1 MTPDKKMKGSQ
12 ALVAALEHEGC
23 DVMFGYPGGVAIP
36 FYDALYDAKNLR
48 HVLVRH
54 EQGAA
59 HAADGY
65 ARATGKVGVCT
76 STSGPGAT
84 NLVTGIATAY
94 LDSSPLVAI
103 TWQVRSD
110 LIGTDAF
117 QEADI
122 TGITLPIVKHSYLVK
137 SAAELPRVVHEAF
150 HIASTGRPGPVVI
163 DIPVDVA
170 LGELAYHDADTI
182 DLPGYRPTFKG
193 HVKQI
198 RAAAKAINEAQ
209 RPVLYLGG
217 GAISSDAAPEILRL
231 AELRRVPVATTL
243 MGLGAFP
250 ETHELSMGMLGMHGT
265 VTANYAVHECDLLIN
280 LGARF
285 DDRVTGKLK
294 AFAPHAKVIHADV
307 DPAEIGKNV
316 EPLIPIVGDAKHVA
330 AGLVKE
336 LEGMEWTPE
345 RTADWLARIAA
356 RKDEFPLQYEDPK
369 DGKLAAAAGDPG
381 DRPRHQPRRH
391 HLHRCGPAPDVG
403 DPVLHLPVPAPVREL
418 GRPRHHGV
426 RPPGEHRRQDRQPR
440 QDGDRHQRRRRLP
453 DDRAGAGDRGELR
466 RPRRGLHPQQRLP
479 GHGPPVAGPVLEQ
492 ALFVHLHRG
501 PAGLQDAG
509 RGVRRGRHAGDREG
523 RDRAG
528 SARSHRLRPAHGHRL
543 PDLGRGERVPDGA
556 GRQRDHRD
564 DRRPEPQ
571 GTEVMKHTLS
581 ILVENKPGVL
591 TRVAGLF
598 ARRGF
603 NIESLAVGLSEDTR
617 FSRITIVIDGDE
629 HPVDQVTKQLHKL
642 VNVLKIRDLDP
653 DNAVSAELLLVKVAG
668 DGDKRSEALQIAE
681 IFKAKIIDVDRRAL
695 TLRVVGTNDKVEA
708 LLELLQPL
716 GVVEVVRTGTIAI
729 GRGKG

>member
-1 MTPDKKMKGSQ
+1 MSPDKKLKGSE

-23 DVMFGYPGGVAIP
+23 EVMFGFPGGVAIP
-36 FYDALYDAKNLR
+36 FYDALYDAKKLR

-65 ARATGKVGVCT
+65 ARATGKVGVCG

-137 SAAELPRVVHEAF
+137 KTADLPGVVHEAF

-170 LGELAYHDADTI
+170 LGELAYHDADAL
-182 DLPGYRPTFKG
+182 DLPGYRPTVRG
-193 HVKQI
+193 HIKQI
-198 RAAAKAINEAQ
+198 RAAAKAINEAA

-217 GAISSDAAPEILRL
+217 GVISSGAAAEVLRL
-231 AELRRVPVATTL
+231 AELRRLPVATTL
-243 MGLGAFP
+243 MGIGSFP

-316 EPLIPIVGDAKHVA
+316 APLIPIVGDIRQVA

-336 LEGMEWTPE
+336 LEGMEWPEE
-345 RTADWLARIAA
+345 RTAEWLARIAA
-356 RKDEFPLQYEDPK
+356 RKEEYPLHYDEPS
-369 DGKLAAAAGDPG
+369 DGKLAPQYVIEEIDRVTGHDAVICTDVGQHQMWATQYYTYTSPRQFISSGGLGTMGFGLPASIGAQIGRPDKTVVDISGDGGFQMTVQELATAVSCELPIVVCILNNG
-381 DRPRHQPRRH
+381 YLGMVRQWQDLFWNKRYSCTSIESQPDFKRLAEAYGALGLRVTEKDEIEPA
-391 HLHRCGPAPDVG
+391 LREAIACEGPAVIDFWTSPESNVF
-403 DPVLHLPVPAPVREL
+403 PMVPAGQEITEMI
-418 GRPRHHGV
+418 GG
-426 RPPGEHRRQDRQPR
+426 
-440 QDGDRHQRRRRLP
+440 
-453 DDRAGAGDRGELR
+453 
-466 RPRRGLHPQQRLP
+466 
-479 GHGPPVAGPVLEQ
+479 Q
-492 ALFVHLHRG
+492 A
-501 PAGLQDAG
+501 
-509 RGVRRGRHAGDREG
+509 
-523 RDRAG
+523 
-528 SARSHRLRPAHGHRL
+528 
-543 PDLGRGERVPDGA
+543 
-556 GRQRDHRD
+556 
-564 DRRPEPQ
+564 
-571 GTEVMKHTLS
+571 K
-581 ILVENKPGVL
+581 
-591 TRVAGLF
+591 
-598 ARRGF
+598 
-603 NIESLAVGLSEDTR
+603 
-617 FSRITIVIDGDE
+617 
-629 HPVDQVTKQLHKL
+629 
-642 VNVLKIRDLDP
+642 
-653 DNAVSAELLLVKVAG
+653 
-668 DGDKRSEALQIAE
+668 
-681 IFKAKIIDVDRRAL
+681 
-695 TLRVVGTNDKVEA
+695 
-708 LLELLQPL
+708 
-716 GVVEVVRTGTIAI
+716 
-729 GRGKG
+729 GKGRRTS

>member
-1 MTPDKKMKGSQ
+1 MKGSQ

-23 DVMFGYPGGVAIP
+23 DVIFGYPGGVAIP

-76 STSGPGAT
+76 ATSGPGAT

-94 LDSSPLVAI
+94 LDSTPLVAI

-137 SAAELPRVVHEAF
+137 SASELPRVVHEAF

-170 LGELAYHDADTI
+170 LGEMTYRDADTI

-193 HVKQI
+193 HIKQI
-198 RAAAKAINEAQ
+198 RAAAKAINDAQ

-217 GAISSDAAPEILRL
+217 GAIASNAAPEILRL
-231 AELRRVPVATTL
+231 AELRKLPVATTL
-243 MGLGAFP
+243 MALGAFP

-316 EPLIPIVGDAKHVA
+316 APLIPIVGDAKHVA

-336 LEGMEWTPE
+336 LEAMEWAPD
-345 RTADWLARIAA
+345 RTAEWLARIAD
-356 RKDEFPLQYEDPK
+356 RKREFPLHYEDPK
-369 DGKLAAAAGDPG
+369 DGKLAPQLVIQEI
-381 DRPRHQPRRH
+381 DRLTAHDAII
-391 HLHRCGPAPDVG
+391 CTDVG
-403 DPVLHLPVPAPVREL
+403 QHQMWATQYYTYTYPRQFVSSGGLGTMGFGLPASIGAKIAHPDRTVIDISGDGGFQMTMQELATAVSYDVPVVVCILNNGYLGMVRQWQDLFWNKRYSFTCVEVQPDFKLLAEAFGAVGITVRKKEEIEPALREAIGCGRPAVIDFQTSAEENVYPMVPAGQEITEMIGGPGAK
-418 GRPRHHGV
+418 GRK
-426 RPPGEHRRQDRQPR
+426 
-440 QDGDRHQRRRRLP
+440 
-453 DDRAGAGDRGELR
+453 
-466 RPRRGLHPQQRLP
+466 
-479 GHGPPVAGPVLEQ
+479 
-492 ALFVHLHRG
+492 
-501 PAGLQDAG
+501 
-509 RGVRRGRHAGDREG
+509 
-523 RDRAG
+523 
-528 SARSHRLRPAHGHRL
+528 S
-543 PDLGRGERVPDGA
+543 
-556 GRQRDHRD
+556 
-564 DRRPEPQ
+564 
-571 GTEVMKHTLS
+571 
-581 ILVENKPGVL
+581 
-591 TRVAGLF
+591 
-598 ARRGF
+598 
-603 NIESLAVGLSEDTR
+603 
-617 FSRITIVIDGDE
+617 
-629 HPVDQVTKQLHKL
+629 
-642 VNVLKIRDLDP
+642 
-653 DNAVSAELLLVKVAG
+653 
-668 DGDKRSEALQIAE
+668 
-681 IFKAKIIDVDRRAL
+681 
-695 TLRVVGTNDKVEA
+695 
-708 LLELLQPL
+708 
-716 GVVEVVRTGTIAI
+716 
-729 GRGKG
+729 

>member
-1 MTPDKKMKGSQ
+1 MTADKKMKGSQ

-23 DVMFGYPGGVAIP
+23 EVIFGYPGGVAIP

-76 STSGPGAT
+76 ATSGPGAT

-122 TGITLPIVKHSYLVK
+122 TGITLPIVKHSYLVQ
-137 SAAELPRVVHEAF
+137 SAAELPRIVHEAF

-193 HVKQI
+193 HIKQI

-217 GAISSDAAPEILRL
+217 GAIASSAAPEILRL
-231 AELRRVPVATTL
+231 AELRRLPVATTL
-243 MGLGAFP
+243 MALGAFP

-294 AFAPHAKVIHADV
+294 AFAPHATVIHADV

-316 EPLIPIVGDAKHVA
+316 TPLIPIVGDARHVA

-345 RTADWLARIAA
+345 RTSEWLARIAQ
-356 RKDEFPLQYEDPK
+356 RKEEFPLHYEDPK
-369 DGKLAAAAGDPG
+369 DGKLAPQLVIQEI
-381 DRPRHQPRRH
+381 DRITAHDAII
-391 HLHRCGPAPDVG
+391 CTDVG
-403 DPVLHLPVPAPVREL
+403 QHQMWATQYYTYTYPRQFVSSGGLGTMGFGLPASIGAKIAYPDRTVIDISGDGGFQMTMQELATAVSYDVPVVVCILNNGYLGMVRQWQDLFWNKRYSFTCVEVQPDFKLLAEAFGAVGITVTEKDEIEPALRAAIDCGRPAVIDFRTSAEENVYPMVPAGQEITEMI
-418 GRPRHHGV
+418 GG
-426 RPPGEHRRQDRQPR
+426 PGSK
-440 QDGDRHQRRRRLP
+440 
-453 DDRAGAGDRGELR
+453 
-466 RPRRGLHPQQRLP
+466 
-479 GHGPPVAGPVLEQ
+479 
-492 ALFVHLHRG
+492 
-501 PAGLQDAG
+501 
-509 RGVRRGRHAGDREG
+509 
-523 RDRAG
+523 G
-528 SARSHRLRPAHGHRL
+528 S
-543 PDLGRGERVPDGA
+543 
-556 GRQRDHRD
+556 
-564 DRRPEPQ
+564 
-571 GTEVMKHTLS
+571 
-581 ILVENKPGVL
+581 KP
-591 TRVAGLF
+591 
-598 ARRGF
+598 
-603 NIESLAVGLSEDTR
+603 
-617 FSRITIVIDGDE
+617 
-629 HPVDQVTKQLHKL
+629 
-642 VNVLKIRDLDP
+642 
-653 DNAVSAELLLVKVAG
+653 
-668 DGDKRSEALQIAE
+668 
-681 IFKAKIIDVDRRAL
+681 
-695 TLRVVGTNDKVEA
+695 
-708 LLELLQPL
+708 
-716 GVVEVVRTGTIAI
+716 
-729 GRGKG
+729 